1 LFGSRPPPGAGSY
14 SISSSHPPAAQP
26 RGGGATHTVE
36 RLSPLQS
43 ARPPSAQP
51 APTTARRGASLA
63 PEAADA
69 PQIVSLPPALDP
81 QAEAW
86 AARFETPPP
95 PPPEEPGP
103 TTDEPSNKR
112 GGRWK
117 TQVMGSMVPLEVTA
131 ARHERHVASETAL
144 DGAAAVAEP
153 HKPQAP
159 TPTASTIIHQDMP
172 LGWQPNVSTS
182 AAEVAALRDSVLKQA
197 STRRLTLLVTGAAT
211 SARAHVAGALG
222 LALAESGARVLL
234 IEADFDN
241 PGLHHALAFT
251 APPGAGFSQQL
262 MARRQARQPE
272 PWVVMRCSANLQVL
286 GEGRF
291 RSPGLVASRE
301 FEGAILELREQHH
314 IVIIHAPSFARPDDL
329 KPLGP
334 LAQGVVVVQPGQPPK
349 VSFGDDLLQT
359 LA

>member
-1 LFGSRPPPGAGSY
+1 VVTEEA
-14 SISSSHPPAAQP
+14 P
-26 RGGGATHTVE
+26 R
-36 RLSPLQS
+36 
-43 ARPPSAQP
+43 
-51 APTTARRGASLA
+51 
-63 PEAADA
+63 
-69 PQIVSLPPALDP
+69 
-81 QAEAW
+81 
-86 AARFETPPP
+86 
-95 PPPEEPGP
+95 
-103 TTDEPSNKR
+103 KR
-112 GGRWK
+112 SGRWK
-117 TQVMGSMVPLEVTA
+117 TQVMGSMVPLEVMA
-131 ARHERHVASETAL
+131 ARQERPPASETGL
-144 DGAAAVAEP
+144 ERAAPVAEP
-153 HKPQAP
+153 LKRQAP

-172 LGWQPNVSTS
+172 LGWQPNLSTS
-182 AAEVAALRDSVLKQA
+182 PAEVAALRDSVLKQA
-197 STRRLTLLVTGAAT
+197 STHRLTLLVTGAAT
-211 SARAHVAGALG
+211 STRAHVAGALG
-222 LALAESGARVLL
+222 LALAESGVRVLL
-234 IEADFDN
+234 IEADFDS

-262 MARRQARQPE
+262 MARRQAKQPE

-314 IVIIHAPSFARPDDL
+314 IVIIHAPSFARSEDL